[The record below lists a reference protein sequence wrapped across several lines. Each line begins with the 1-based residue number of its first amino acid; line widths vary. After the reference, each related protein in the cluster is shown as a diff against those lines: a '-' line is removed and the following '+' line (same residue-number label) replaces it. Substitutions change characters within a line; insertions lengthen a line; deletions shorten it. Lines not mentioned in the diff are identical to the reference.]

1 MPNVTRIIKQQHRA
15 TASVLFAMRALTRQ
29 ALRSGNRP
37 DFLWLRTLAGYVE
50 RFPER
55 LHHPNEEAY
64 LYRVLL
70 RREPSMARMV
80 ARLRRDH
87 AASTGYATR
96 LHDALADWECGNPK
110 AGPLSAY
117 VASDF
122 ARFMWR
128 HARLEEREILPIARV
143 AFTEAEWREVE
154 RAFTAAADPLI
165 GSGSRQH
172 CKAALRRIG
181 EPQPA

>member
-15 TASVLFAMRALTRQ
+15 TASVLFALRALTRQ

-37 DFLWLRTLAGYVE
+37 DFRWLRTLAGYIE

-55 LHHPNEEAY
+55 LHHPNEETY
-64 LYRVLL
+64 LFSVLL
-70 RREPSMARMV
+70 RREPGMVRIV

-87 AASTGYATR
+87 AACTGYANR
-96 LHDALADWECGNPK
+96 LRDALADWEQGNPK
-110 AGPLSAY
+110 AGPYSGH
-117 VASDF
+117 VANDF

-128 HARLEEREILPIARV
+128 HACFEEREILPIARA
-143 AFTEAEWREVE
+143 AFTEAEWQAVV

-165 GSGSRQH
+165 GSGSRHQ
-172 CKAALRRIG
+172 CETALRQIS
-181 EPQPA
+181 EMMAA